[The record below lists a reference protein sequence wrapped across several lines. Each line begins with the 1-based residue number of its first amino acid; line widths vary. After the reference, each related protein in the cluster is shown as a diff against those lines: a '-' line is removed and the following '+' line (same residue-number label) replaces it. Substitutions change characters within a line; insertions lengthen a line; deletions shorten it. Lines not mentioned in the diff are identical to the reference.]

1 MEDLMMG
8 LEDEQTRKLIQQM
21 GGLLRNIRSEQKLS
35 LEELA
40 EKTGVSKLTL
50 GKIERGETNPTLGVV
65 WKITEGLSIPLTRI
79 LVMDDHVDLS
89 RCGEGYMIYG
99 PDQTWRVETVFRNT
113 DGPTMEIYRAFLG
126 LQAMYSPE
134 PHHKGA
140 MEFVTVMRGNISFKV
155 EERVYQLKQFDSIK
169 FEAASKHLYKN
180 IGDEEAVLHVVVRY
194 PS

>member
-1 MEDLMMG
+1 MKG

-21 GGLLRNIRSEQKLS
+21 GGMLRKIRSEQKLS

-79 LVMDDHVDLS
+79 LVMDDHVDFS
-89 RCGEGYMIYG
+89 RCGEGFMIYG
-99 PDQTWRVETVFRNT
+99 PDKKWSVETVFRNT
-113 DGPTMEIYRAFLG
+113 DGPTMEIYRAFL
-126 LQAMYSPE
+126 QPHATYSPE
-134 PHHKGA
+134 PHHEGA
-140 MEFVTVMRGNISFKV
+140 IEFVTVMSGNISFQV
-155 EERVYQLKQFDSIK
+155 EETVYDLKQFDSIK
-169 FEAASKHLYKN
+169 FEAASKHRYKN
-180 IGDEEAVLHVVVRY
+180 TGDDEAVLHVVVRY